1 MQHRAILAT
10 LLMLLFLTACGSQD
24 DSAPASTA
32 VEPADLLL
40 LNGYVYTVDPAR
52 SVAQAVAVK
61 DGLVQA
67 VGSDAELRSLQGPD
81 TEVIDLQ
88 GRMLLPGL
96 QDSHMHIF
104 GIVEP
109 DVCSL
114 RSQPMKLADMVPY
127 LQECVARYALEAGE
141 WLAVDMWNF
150 AEGNQVS
157 AEYPNLRAALDAVS
171 GDHPI
176 ILWGNDGHHGA
187 ANSLA
192 LATARDAQGNVV
204 GLSAETLAGVF
215 SEYKDLVGV
224 DDTGEPDGGLH
235 EHARGLLSM
244 PPRRDPA
251 KLGVLLPQINEV
263 LASNGITSAQD
274 AALDPAFLVP
284 LRDYEASG
292 RMRFRLQVA
301 NRLEP
306 ADYRDSLTGA
316 VDIDAMLEELE
327 AIRTSFSDSA
337 LIRPRAVKLF
347 ADGVLEGNV
356 YADPPALPNSA
367 VLQAYR
373 QPRFRYDPVA
383 GSVDVVGYVDTA
395 SPLCEETRAN
405 MTRYGDRAAREAF
418 RAEHG
423 FHPGQC
429 TLSYGVMADSE
440 EFMNA
445 YVRRLNEAG
454 FTIHIHAI
462 GDRAVRAAADAL
474 AQVTPPDGGNPLRHG
489 MAHLQLVH
497 PDDQKRIGE
506 MGLYLA
512 WTFAWALTNPEY
524 DLTVMP
530 FLDDV
535 TDSGGIYDPEHYAMQ
550 NSYPAHS
557 MSEYGAVTIAGS
569 DAPVEDRSPR
579 PFINMAIGVTRQG
592 PDGNVL
598 NAAEALTIHHLIAAY
613 TIDGAR
619 HLNQEAATGS
629 IEPGK
634 KADLAVLDRNIV
646 ELYESGNAPGIAETR
661 VDLTLFEGEVIYQR
675 EPGPG
680 AIVSD

>member
-1 MQHRAILAT
+1 MMKSIALVAFLAAG
-10 LLMLLFLTACGSQD
+10 LLVACGGNEQPT
-24 DSAPASTA
+24 APAQ
-32 VEPADLLL
+32 PADLLL
-40 LNGYVYTVDPAR
+40 RNGYVYTSDAAR

-61 DGLVQA
+61 DGLILA
-67 VGSDAELRSLQGPD
+67 VGSDAELQALQGPD

-96 QDSHMHIF
+96 QDSHIHIF

-114 RSQPMKLADMVPY
+114 RSQPMKLDDMVPY
-127 LQECVARYALEAGE
+127 LQECVQRYALPPGE
-141 WLAVDMWNF
+141 WLSVDMWNF

-157 AEYPNLRAALDAVS
+157 EQYPNLRAALDAVS

-187 ANSLA
+187 VNSRA
-192 LATARDAQGNVV
+192 LETARDAQGNTV
-204 GLSAETLAGVF
+204 GLSAETLATAF
-215 SEYKDLVGV
+215 AEYRDLVGV
-224 DDTGEPDGGLH
+224 DDDGEPDGGLH
-235 EHARGLLSM
+235 EHARGLLAI

-251 KLGVLLPQINEV
+251 KLGALLPQIGGV
-263 LASNGITSAQD
+263 LASNGITSVQD
-274 AALDPAFLVP
+274 AALDPAFLP
-284 LRDYEASG
+284 QLKDFEASG
-292 RMRFRLQVA
+292 GMHFRLQVA

-306 ADYRDSLTGA
+306 ADYTDPLTGA
-316 VDIDAMLEELE
+316 VNVDAMLEELE
-327 AIRTSFSDSA
+327 AIRAAFQGDR
-337 LIRPRAVKLF
+337 LIRPQAVKLF
-347 ADGVLEGNV
+347 ADGVIEGNV
-356 YADPPALPNSA
+356 YADPPSLPNAA

-405 MTRYGDRAAREAF
+405 AERFKERAAREAF

-429 TLSYGVMADSE
+429 TISYGVMADSAD
-440 EFMNA
+440 FMA
-445 YVRRLNEAG
+445 EYVRRLDAAG

-462 GDRAVRAAADAL
+462 GDRAVRAATDAL
-474 AQVTPPDGGNPLRHG
+474 EQVTPPDGSNPLRHG

-497 PDDQKRIGE
+497 PDDQKRIGK
-506 MGLYLA
+506 MGLYPA

-535 TDSGGIYDPEHYAMQ
+535 TDPGGIYDPGIYDPEHYAMR
-550 NSYPAHS
+550 NSYPARS
-557 MSEYGAVTIAGS
+557 MAGYGAITVAGS
-569 DAPVEDRSPR
+569 DAPVDDRSPR
-579 PFINMAIGVTRQG
+579 PFVNMAIGATRQG

-598 NAAEALTIHHLIAAY
+598 NASEALDIHQLIAAY
-613 TIDGAR
+613 TINGA
-619 HLNQEAATGS
+619 HALNQEESTGS

-646 ELYESGNAPGIAETR
+646 ELYESGNGLGIAETK
-661 VDLTLFEGEVIYQR
+661 VDLTLFEGEVIYRR
-675 EPGPG
+675 E
-680 AIVSD
+680 